1 MCVFSKRVKSEQA
14 GERKTERDRERER
27 QSTVLKEKERER
39 GMRGVRRKAVLF
51 YTARA
56 CC

>member
-1 MCVFSKRVKSEQA
+1 MREIDKDREI
-14 GERKTERDRERER
+14 ERERER
-27 QSTVLKEKERER
+27 QSTGRRERER
-39 GMRGVRRKAVLF
+39 GGGVREMRGVRRKAVLF